1 MPAFGFQ
8 GCGACVPFHQPDFS
22 AALLSRRKARLS
34 PRNPRRLG
42 YSVINRMS
50 TEETRPIE
58 ILLVEDSPSD
68 TDLTLE
74 ALKDFKVRN
83 HVSVVEDGVLA
94 MQFLRRQGRY
104 AQVPRPDLIMLDLN
118 LPRKDGREV
127 LADLKADDDLKTIP
141 IVVLTTSR
149 AEQDILRAY
158 QLNAN
163 CYINKPVDFNQ
174 FLEVVRSI
182 ESFWLFVVT
191 LPPAPKAGGG

>member
-1 MPAFGFQ
+1 MTKT
-8 GCGACVPFHQPDFS
+8 GAR
-22 AALLSRRKARLS
+22 A
-34 PRNPRRLG
+34 
-42 YSVINRMS
+42 
-50 TEETRPIE
+50 IE

-83 HVSVVEDGVLA
+83 HVSVVEDGVQAL
-94 MQFLRRQGRY
+94 QFLRRQAPY
-104 AQVPRPDLIMLDLN
+104 EEAPRPDMIMLDLN

-127 LADLKADDDLKTIP
+127 LAEIKTDNDFKTIP

-158 QLNAN
+158 QLSAN
-163 CYINKPVDFNQ
+163 CYITKPVDFNQ
-174 FLEVVRSI
+174 FLDVVRSI

-191 LPPAPKAGGG
+191 LPPAPAAVG

>member
-1 MPAFGFQ
+1 MNSDQ
-8 GCGACVPFHQPDFS
+8 GRA
-22 AALLSRRKARLS
+22 
-34 PRNPRRLG
+34 
-42 YSVINRMS
+42 
-50 TEETRPIE
+50 IE

-83 HVSVVEDGVLA
+83 HVSVVEDGVKA
-94 MQFLRRQGRY
+94 MDFLRRRGEY
-104 AQVPRPDLIMLDLN
+104 AQAPRPDLIMLDLN

-127 LADLKADDDLKTIP
+127 LAEIKGDEQFRMIP
-141 IVVLTTSR
+141 IVVLTTSG

-163 CYINKPVDFNQ
+163 CYITKPVDFSQ

-182 ESFWLFVVT
+182 ETFWLYVVA
-191 LPPAPKAGGG
+191 LPPAPKGSGG

>member
-1 MPAFGFQ
+1 MNKSV
-8 GCGACVPFHQPDFS
+8 GC
-22 AALLSRRKARLS
+22 
-34 PRNPRRLG
+34 
-42 YSVINRMS
+42 
-50 TEETRPIE
+50 PIE

-68 TDLTLE
+68 TELTIE

-83 HVSVVEDGVLA
+83 HVSIVEDGVQA
-94 MQFLRRQGRY
+94 MQFLRRQGPY
-104 AQVPRPDLIMLDLN
+104 AGSPRPDMIMLDLN

-127 LADLKADDDLKTIP
+127 LAEIKGDDHLKTIP

-191 LPPAPKAGGG
+191 LPPGPRGSVG

>member
-1 MPAFGFQ
+1 MNSDQ
-8 GCGACVPFHQPDFS
+8 G
-22 AALLSRRKARLS
+22 
-34 PRNPRRLG
+34 
-42 YSVINRMS
+42 
-50 TEETRPIE
+50 RPIE

-68 TDLTLE
+68 TDLTVE

-83 HVSVVEDGVLA
+83 HVSVVEDGVQA
-94 MQFLRRQGRY
+94 MQFLRRQGQY
-104 AQVPRPDLIMLDLN
+104 AQAPRPDLIMLDLN

-127 LADLKADDDLKTIP
+127 LADIKADGDLKTIP

-174 FLEVVRSI
+174 FLDVVRSI